1 MNKVTGISAV
11 VGILSFC
18 WQNSATAITL
28 EFSPSNQTSNLGSEV
43 MFDLVISDLGNNIA
57 PSLGEFDLILEFD
70 SSIIAFDSLEFG
82 EQLNQASS
90 TFAFRGETLVNANA
104 LNLFEISG
112 ELSSD
117 LIQLQPS
124 SFTLATFTFDSI
136 GVGTSELT
144 LDNVILGDETGSSL
158 SFLSESSSI
167 TVISDVST
175 TVPEASTI
183 WALISFSL
191 CSFFR
196 YQRHTSRK

>member
-1 MNKVTGISAV
+1 MDKNIGISTF

-28 EFSPSNQTSNLGSEV
+28 EFSPNNQTSNLGSQV
-43 MFDLVISDLGNNIA
+43 MFDLVIADLGNNIA
-57 PSLGEFDLILEFD
+57 PSLGEFDITLGFD
-70 SSIIAFDSLEFG
+70 SSIIAFESLEFG

-90 TFAFRGETLVNANA
+90 TFAFRGETLVNSNA

-124 SFTLATFTFDSI
+124 SFTLATFAFDSI

-158 SFLSESSSI
+158 SFLSESGSI
-167 TVISDVST
+167 TVIDNAST

-183 WALISFSL
+183 GALISFSL
-191 CSFFR
+191 YGFFK
-196 YQRHTSRK
+196 YQRHNLKQ